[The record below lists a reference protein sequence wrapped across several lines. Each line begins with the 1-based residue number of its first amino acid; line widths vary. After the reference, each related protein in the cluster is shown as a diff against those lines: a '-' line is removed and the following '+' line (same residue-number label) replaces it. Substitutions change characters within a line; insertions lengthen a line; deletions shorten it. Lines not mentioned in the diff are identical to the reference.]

1 MGVEPNLNSDATA
14 DGDCGCV
21 NCPACC
27 AANALQGGRSDCPA
41 LASLDADLQRLVGAW
56 DGLPTHIRKTI
67 LALVG
72 FAEPPANDN
81 MPTNEAGASTSARRS
96 SC

>member
-1 MGVEPNLNSDATA
+1 MACAVGPAASEAPVGVEPNLNSDATA

-41 LASLDADLQRLVGAW
+41 LASLDADLQRVVGAW

-72 FAEPPANDN
+72 FAEPAA
-81 MPTNEAGASTSARRS
+81 TGKAQG
-96 SC
+96 